1 MNTPEQPAPSPDQPQ
16 PAAPP
21 AAVPGPAPTQQSR
34 PPQPGA
40 RRPGGADRP
49 FPGGGGGKKPFPRS
63 DRPRNTGDA
72 PRNLD
77 QREFGAGK
85 PNNRELDKMI
95 EDELNAALGGFSAD
109 TALGTPEVPPPTAGG
124 GFAPKPSAAGRKQGR
139 VAGIH
144 GKDVFVDVPGGRGQG
159 VIPVEQF
166 EGQVPKVGDL
176 IEFAIERY
184 DSANGLLLLTRDGAA
199 VYVADWSSV
208 AVNMVVE
215 AKVTDLNKNKTG
227 MLVEVN
233 GIKGFMPISQADM
246 YRVEDPQ
253 QFVGQRIK
261 VMVVEVNP
269 EERNLL
275 VSRRALM
282 ERERQEKA
290 EAFWKTITEG
300 KVMKGIV
307 RSVKPF
313 GVFVDLGGADGL
325 LPISEISWQRV
336 DNLESLYKVGDTVE
350 VLVRKIDFEA
360 RKINLSARA
369 LTTSPWDTFS
379 ERVKAGAR
387 VTGKVTRIT
396 DFGAF
401 VELEPGVEGLIH
413 ISELST
419 QRVRRVRDVVEE
431 GQTVEVEL
439 LSMDLPNRRM
449 SLSLKTIARAKEDAE
464 TEAEQAER
472 EADEKEAAERMAN
485 RPVNPNLRGGIGG
498 NQFKYGE

>member
-1 MNTPEQPAPSPDQPQ
+1 MSTPEQPAPAPEQ

-21 AAVPGPAPTQQSR
+21 AAPAPAQQSR
-34 PPQPGA
+34 PPQPGGP
-40 RRPGGADRP
+40 RPGGASRP
-49 FPGGGGGKKPFPRS
+49 FPGGGGSKKPFPRG

-72 PRNLD
+72 PPNLD
-77 QREFGAGK
+77 RREFGAMK
-85 PNNRELDKMI
+85 PNNRELDKAI
-95 EDELNAALGGFSAD
+95 EDELNAALGNFSAD
-109 TALGTPEVPPPTAGG
+109 TALGEPKDPPPSAAG
-124 GFAPKPSAAGRKQGR
+124 GFAPQPPRTGRKQGR

-159 VIPVEQF
+159 VIPLEQF
-166 EGQVPKVGDL
+166 EGQPPNVGDL

-184 DSANGLLLLTRDGAA
+184 DSANGLLMLTRDGAA

-208 AVNMVVE
+208 AYGMVVE

-227 MLVEVN
+227 MMVEVN

-290 EAFWKTITEG
+290 EAFWKTVAEG
-300 KVMKGIV
+300 QIKKGIV
-307 RSVKPF
+307 RSIKPF

-325 LPISEISWQRV
+325 LPIGEISWQRV

-350 VLVRKIDFEA
+350 VLIRKVDFEA

-369 LTTSPWDTFS
+369 LTTSPWDTFA
-379 ERVKAGAR
+379 ERVKAGSR
-387 VTGKVTRIT
+387 VTGKVTRIM

-413 ISELST
+413 VSELST

-431 GQTVEVEL
+431 GQTVEVEV
-439 LSMDLPNRRM
+439 LSTDIPNRRM
-449 SLSLKTIARAKEDAE
+449 SLSLKTIKQAQEEAE
-464 TEAEQAER
+464 TAAEQAER
-472 EADEKEAAERMAN
+472 EADEAAAKERMAN
-485 RPVNPNLRGGIGG
+485 RPANPNLRGGIGG
-498 NQFKYGE
+498 PQFKYEG

>member
-1 MNTPEQPAPSPDQPQ
+1 MNTPDQPAPDQPQ
-16 PAAPP
+16 PAAAPG
-21 AAVPGPAPTQQSR
+21 AAPQGQQSR

-63 DRPRNTGDA
+63 DRPRNTGGM
-72 PRNLD
+72 PQNLD

-85 PNNRELDKMI
+85 PNNRELDKAI
-95 EDELNAALGGFSAD
+95 EDELNAALGGFSAES
-109 TALGTPEVPPPTAGG
+109 ALGQPETPPPTAGG
-124 GFAPKPSAAGRKQGR
+124 GFSPQPSRAGRKQGR

-159 VIPVEQF
+159 VLPIEQF
-166 EGQVPKVGDL
+166 EGQVPNVGDL
-176 IEFAIERY
+176 IEFSIERY
-184 DSANGLLLLTRDGAA
+184 DSANGLLLLTRDGAS
-199 VYVADWSSV
+199 VYVADWGSV

-253 QFVGQRIK
+253 QFVGQKIK

-307 RSVKPF
+307 RSIKPF

-387 VTGKVTRIT
+387 VTGKVTRIM

-401 VELEPGVEGLIH
+401 VELEPGVEGLVH

-439 LSMDLPNRRM
+439 LSVDLPNRRM
-449 SLSLKTIARAKEDAE
+449 SLSLKSIKQSQEEAETAAEEAERLADEAAAKELL
-464 TEAEQAER
+464 
-472 EADEKEAAERMAN
+472 AN
-485 RPVNPNLRGGIGG
+485 RPVNPNLRGGIGSP
-498 NQFKYGE
+498 QFKYGE

>member
-1 MNTPEQPAPSPDQPQ
+1 
-16 PAAPP
+16 
-21 AAVPGPAPTQQSR
+21 
-34 PPQPGA
+34 
-40 RRPGGADRP
+40 
-49 FPGGGGGKKPFPRS
+49 
-63 DRPRNTGDA
+63 
-72 PRNLD
+72 
-77 QREFGAGK
+77 
-85 PNNRELDKMI
+85 
-95 EDELNAALGGFSAD
+95 
-109 TALGTPEVPPPTAGG
+109 
-124 GFAPKPSAAGRKQGR
+124 
-139 VAGIH
+139 
-144 GKDVFVDVPGGRGQG
+144 
-159 VIPVEQF
+159 
-166 EGQVPKVGDL
+166 
-176 IEFAIERY
+176 
-184 DSANGLLLLTRDGAA
+184 
-199 VYVADWSSV
+199 
-208 AVNMVVE
+208 
-215 AKVTDLNKNKTG
+215 
-227 MLVEVN
+227 
-233 GIKGFMPISQADM
+233 MPISQADM
-246 YRVEDPQ
+246 YRIEDPQ
-253 QFVGQRIK
+253 QFVGQRLK

-282 ERERQEKA
+282 EKERQEKA
-290 EAFWKTITEG
+290 EVFWKTITEG

-307 RSVKPF
+307 RSIKPF

-387 VTGKVTRIT
+387 VKGKVTRIM

-439 LSMDLPNRRM
+439 LSVDVPNRRM
-449 SLSLKTIARAKEDAE
+449 SLSLKSIKQEQEEAE
-464 TEAEQAER
+464 TAAEQAER
-472 EADEKEAAERMAN
+472 EADEKAAAEMMAN
-485 RPVNPNLRGGIGG
+485 RPMNPNLRGGIGG
-498 NQFKYGE
+498 TQPLKFGE